1 MSFKFLSVLTGLF
14 LLFSQPAFA
23 FNEGEAAYNAGMKA
37 YNNKEYQK
45 AVFAFE
51 NSLTYDPSLY
61 KSYCML
67 GLSYIL
73 NDEPTKGV
81 NMYREAI
88 QKFPS
93 EWNAYILLAE
103 YYETQKNHSEAL
115 SYYLQASDIL
125 PPKEAKKYEKKI
137 NELKEKQQDEWAV
150 TEREKEKIL
159 SNILTP
165 LDMEKWRVA
174 LVEKKESAIHVVY
187 GLKSENY
194 RSGKWSQILDL
205 TCTYTQKQDNTH
217 FNKINEWMASNYRR
231 NNADMDTIFKT
242 DISRL
247 YEVNLHEK
255 KLQIIGHIFPAPQ
268 GFCIAQ
274 FNYKK
279 LPSKEKDSWI
289 DILKKINV
297 RKF

>member
-1 MSFKFLSVLTGLF
+1 MSFKFLAVLTGLF
-14 LLFSQPAFA
+14 LLFSQPSFA
-23 FNEGEAAYNAGMKA
+23 LNEGEAAYNAGMKA
-37 YNNKEYQK
+37 YNNKEFQK

-73 NDEPTKGV
+73 NDEPIKGV

-103 YYETQKNHSEAL
+103 YYETQQNHSEAL
-115 SYYLQASDIL
+115 SYYSQAIDIL
-125 PPKEAKKYEKKI
+125 PKKEAKKYDKKI
-137 NELKEKQQDEWAV
+137 NELKEKQKDEWAV

-194 RSGKWSQILDL
+194 KSGKWSQILDL
-205 TCTYTQKQDNTH
+205 TCTYTQKQDNNH
-217 FNKINEWMASNYRR
+217 FDQINEWMASSYRR

-255 KLQIIGHIFPAPQ
+255 KVQIIGHIFPAPQ

-279 LPSKEKDSWI
+279 LPTKEKDNWV
-289 DILKKINV
+289 DTLKKINV